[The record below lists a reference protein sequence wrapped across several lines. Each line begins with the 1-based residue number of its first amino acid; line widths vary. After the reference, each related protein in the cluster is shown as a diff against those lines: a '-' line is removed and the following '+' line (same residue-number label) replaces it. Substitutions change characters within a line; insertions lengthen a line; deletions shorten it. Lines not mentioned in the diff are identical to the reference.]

1 MIPVVRIPGHFILTE
16 YGDATWQ
23 LIEDTVVSIKEV
35 ILFIYC
41 EDQKDMVKIA
51 NYVND
56 HDKKLRIK
64 TVIKP
69 KDSKRERVFL
79 DVSDD
84 ALSLSR
90 FQIKDTTIQG
100 IVNGMVF
107 LKNHFDF
114 LSRDIKTKNQKRNDS
129 PEHDIYKK

>member
-1 MIPVVRIPGHFILTE
+1 MIPIVRIPGDFILTK

-23 LIEDTVVSIKEV
+23 LIEETIDSIKDV

-41 EDQKDMVKIA
+41 DDQKDMVKIA

-64 TVIKP
+64 TLIKP
-69 KDSKRERVFL
+69 KTSKRERVFL
-79 DVSDD
+79 DISDD
-84 ALSLSR
+84 PLSHSR

-107 LKNHFDF
+107 LKSHFEF
-114 LSRDIKTKNQKRNDS
+114 LSRDIKTKSQKRNDS

>member
-1 MIPVVRIPGHFILTE
+1 MKTFK
-16 YGDATWQ
+16 Q
-23 LIEDTVVSIKEV
+23 FFEDNDLGTVDIIARPEQGQPTNLGQTDNTGVK
-35 ILFIYC
+35 
-41 EDQKDMVKIA
+41 KIA

-79 DVSDD
+79 DISDD
-84 ALSLSR
+84 LLSDSR

-107 LKNHFDF
+107 LKSHFEF
-114 LSRDIKTKNQKRNDS
+114 LSRDIKTKSQKRNDS
-129 PEHDIYKK
+129 PDHDIYKK